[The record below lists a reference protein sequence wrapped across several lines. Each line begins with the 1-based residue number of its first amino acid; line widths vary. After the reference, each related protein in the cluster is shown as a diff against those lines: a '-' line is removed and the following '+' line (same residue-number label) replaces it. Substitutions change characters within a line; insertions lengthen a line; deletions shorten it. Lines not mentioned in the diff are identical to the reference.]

1 MGPRQ
6 LTEVVKLQQKKR
18 KIHSIIASDILSPPA
33 NMGFTCHLKHVL
45 RLLEPIYCVGRCE
58 SCLFKANERVYNHER
73 RLDANPKARK
83 PKSNDEDW
91 VFERRRK

>member
-18 KIHSIIASDILSPPA
+18 KIHSIIASDILSPQA

-58 SCLFKANERVYNHER
+58 SCLFSKRMNEYIIMK
-73 RLDANPKARK
+73 DD
-83 PKSNDEDW
+83 SM
-91 VFERRRK
+91 